1 MSEALVIETGPGTE
15 GSHWQFSQQRRVN
28 EILMNGH
35 PTSPALSNVL
45 NFSYSKYVANADLP
59 SILAVISAIIMRR
72 LPLSYDYMYTCCF
85 YGQRAALGCHPLT
98 MRLLRARYSNCVYGN
113 IFFAVVDNSARIKL

>member
-1 MSEALVIETGPGTE
+1 MSEALVIETGPGTGE
-15 GSHWQFSQQRRVN
+15 SHWQFSQQRRVN

-45 NFSYSKYVANADLP
+45 NFSYSKYVANLP

-72 LPLSYDYMYTCCF
+72 LPLSYHYMYTCFF
-85 YGQRAALGCHPLT
+85 YGQRAALWCHPLT
-98 MRLLRARYSNCVYGN
+98 MRLLRARYWNCVYGT
-113 IFFAVVDNSARIKL
+113 ISFAVFDNSCVLNP